1 MKTLIVYYSL
11 ENHVKKLAEELSK
24 RSGADLLQLHTVKP
38 YPESGAAKFLVGGKS
53 ALAGEKPKLQP
64 YIFNAD
70 KYDAILFA
78 SPVWASTFTPPIRSF
93 VEVNREK
100 LSGKALG
107 GMLSYKGGGGD
118 KALAKLR
125 QYLTGEK
132 DGRLKFEMLF
142 VEPNAKDPHE
152 ENGKKLDDLA
162 ALLKA

>member
-38 YPESGAAKFLVGGKS
+38 YPTGGASKFLVGGKS
-53 ALAGEKPKLQP
+53 ALAGETPKLQP

-70 KYDAILFA
+70 KYDCVVFA

-93 VEVNREK
+93 VEENREK
-100 LSGKALG
+100 LNGKTLG
-107 GMLSYKGGGGD
+107 GVLSYKGGGGD
-118 KALAKLR
+118 KAMTKLR

-132 DGRLKFEMLF
+132 DKTLSVEMLF
-142 VEPNAKDPHE
+142 VEPNTKNPHD
-152 ENGKKLDDLA
+152 ENEKKLDDLA